1 MLRRRISVLLEQWKA
16 KPNHKPLVI
25 MGIRQ
30 CGKTF
35 IAQQFASENY
45 KHVVYINFFK
55 EEERKT
61 AFYGSKDVDNIIM
74 LLSAQMRNAKFVP
87 GETCIILDE
96 IQECPEA
103 RTSLKFFKED
113 GRYDIIA
120 TGSLLG
126 VLGYGQELKK
136 RREAASEREKSQVYL
151 DSSEHEQARSKTKIG
166 AAKQEKSSTSIPVG
180 YEEIVEM
187 YPLDFEEFLW
197 ANNMSEEVINVLR
210 RCLVE
215 ETPVPLGIHVAMK
228 TLLYRYVAVGGL
240 PAAVNAL
247 LETNNMNE
255 VDKVWHSI
263 LKEYRS
269 DMVKYAEDKDKPH
282 IRACFNA
289 VPKQLA
295 KDNKKYQWSKVEKG
309 GRGEYYKD
317 SLQWLEDADIVR
329 RCYNSHITGLPLEGN
344 AIDNVFKVYT
354 ADIGI
359 LVAMLG
365 GTTRADILQG
375 NLGGYKGAIFENLM
389 ADTLIK
395 KGQNLYY
402 FQKDSGLE
410 LDFLIRYKGECV
422 PVEVKART
430 AQAKSISTVRKHP
443 EKYGVKH
450 FIKFGDY
457 NVGREGDLL
466 TLPTY
471 MQFLLDLEP
480 EEIVLDPIDADSINS
495 LAREILSK

>member
-1 MLRRRISVLLEQWKA
+1 
-16 KPNHKPLVI
+16 

-35 IAQQFASENY
+35 ISRQFAKENY
-45 KHVVYINFFK
+45 KHVAYINFIK
-55 EEERKT
+55 QEERKI
-61 AFYGSKDVDNIIM
+61 AFYGAKDVDTII
-74 LLSAQMRNAKFVP
+74 LSLSAQMRNATFIP
-87 GETCIILDE
+87 GETCIIFDE
-96 IQECPEA
+96 IQDCPEA

-126 VLGYGQELKK
+126 VQGYGQEKKKK
-136 RREAASEREKSQVYL
+136 RTMRAARQERGSNSV
-151 DSSEHEQARSKTKIG
+151 
-166 AAKQEKSSTSIPVG
+166 PVG
-180 YEEIVEM
+180 YEQIVEM

-197 ANNMSEEVINVLR
+197 ANNMSGEVIEVLK
-210 RCLVE
+210 RCLAE
-215 ETPVPLGIHVAMK
+215 EMPVPEGIHVAMK
-228 TLLYRYVAVGGL
+228 TLLLRYIAVGGL

-247 LETNNMNE
+247 IETGNMNA
-255 VDKVWHSI
+255 VNSVWQSI

-269 DMVKYAEDKDKPH
+269 DMLKYAEDKDKPH
-282 IRACFNA
+282 IRACFDA
-289 VPKQLA
+289 IPKQLA
-295 KDNKKYQWSKVEKG
+295 KENKKYQWSKVEAG
-309 GRGEYYKD
+309 GRGVLYKD
-317 SLQWLEDADIVR
+317 SLQWLEDADIIR
-329 RCYNSHITGLPLEGN
+329 RCYNSQITGLPLEGN
-344 AIDNVFKVYT
+344 AIGNVFKVYT

-365 GTTRADILQG
+365 AATRADILQG

-395 KGQNLYY
+395 KGQSLYY

-410 LDFLIRYKGECV
+410 LDFLIRYKGKCV
-422 PVEVKART
+422 PVEVKARN
-430 AQAKSISTVRKHP
+430 AQAKSISTVRRHP
-443 EKYGVKH
+443 EKYGVKQ

-457 NVGREGDLL
+457 NIGREGDLL

-480 EEIVLDPIDADSINS
+480 EEILLKPIDTNE
-495 LAREILSK
+495 LTRMAREVLLDAKSILPYVPPACK

>member
-1 MLRRRISVLLEQWKA
+1 MLKRRISDTLKAWKDT
-16 KPNHKPLVI
+16 PNHKPLVI

-35 IAQQFASENY
+35 ISQQFADENY
-45 KHVVYINFFK
+45 KHVIYINFIK
-55 EEERKT
+55 QEERKT
-61 AFYGSKDVDNIIM
+61 AFYGSKDVDTII
-74 LLSAQMRNAKFVP
+74 LNLSAQMRNAQFVP
-87 GETCIILDE
+87 HETCIILDE
-96 IQECPEA
+96 IQDCPEA
-103 RTSLKFFKED
+103 RTSLKFFHED
-113 GRYDIIA
+113 GRYDVIA

-126 VLGYGQELKK
+126 VQGYGQDKK
-136 RREAASEREKSQVYL
+136 RRRI
-151 DSSEHEQARSKTKIG
+151 RKI
-166 AAKQEKSSTSIPVG
+166 AHQEKGSNSIPVG
-180 YEEIVEM
+180 YEELVEM

-197 ANNMSEEVINVLR
+197 ANNMSEEVIEVLK
-210 RCLVE
+210 RCLEE
-215 ETPVPLGIHVAMK
+215 ETPVPEGIHVAMK
-228 TLLYRYVAVGGL
+228 TLLNRYVAVGGL

-247 LETNNMNE
+247 MQTGNMNA
-255 VDKVWHSI
+255 VDAVWKSI

-269 DMVKYAEDKDKPH
+269 DMVKYADDKDKPH

-295 KDNKKYQWSKVEKG
+295 KENKKYQYSKVESG
-309 GRGEYYKD
+309 GRGEYYKG
-317 SLQWLEDADIVR
+317 SLQWLEDADIIR
-329 RCYNSHITGLPLEGN
+329 RCYNTSITGLPMEGN
-344 AIDNVFKVYT
+344 AMENVFKVYT

-365 GTTRADILQG
+365 PAARVDILQG
-375 NLGGYKGAIFENLM
+375 NLGGFKGAIYENLM

-395 KGQNLYY
+395 KGQSLYY
-402 FQKDSGLE
+402 FQKDSGME
-410 LDFLIRYKGECV
+410 LDFLVRYKGECV

-430 AQAKSISTVRKHP
+430 AQAKSIATVRKHP

-457 NVGREGDLL
+457 NIGRDGDLL

-480 EEIVLDPIDADSINS
+480 EEIALEPVDIDEINR
-495 LAREILSK
+495 LAKELLEE

>member
-1 MLRRRISVLLEQWKA
+1 MLKRRISDTLAQWKV
-16 KPNHKPLVI
+16 KPNHLPLVI

-35 IAQQFASENY
+35 IAKQFANDNY

-55 EEERKT
+55 EEVRKT
-61 AFYGSKDVDNIIM
+61 AFYGSKDADTII
-74 LLSAQMRNAKFVP
+74 LNLSAQMRNAEFVP
-87 GETCIILDE
+87 GETCIIFDE
-96 IQECPEA
+96 IQDCPEA

-126 VLGYGQELKK
+126 VQGYGQEQKK
-136 RREAASEREKSQVYL
+136 RRKRETARQERGSN
-151 DSSEHEQARSKTKIG
+151 
-166 AAKQEKSSTSIPVG
+166 SIPVG

-197 ANNMSEEVINVLR
+197 ANNMSEQVIDVLK
-210 RCLVE
+210 RCLAE
-215 ETPVPLGIHVAMK
+215 ETPVPEGIHVAMK
-228 TLLYRYVAVGGL
+228 DLLYRYVAVGGL

-247 LETNNMNE
+247 LETGNMNA
-255 VDKVWHSI
+255 VNTVWHSI

-269 DMVKYAEDKDKPH
+269 DMVKYADDKDKPH

-289 VPKQLA
+289 IPKQLA
-295 KDNKKYQWSKVEKG
+295 KENKKYQWSKVEDG
-309 GRGEYYKD
+309 GRGVIYKD
-317 SLQWLEDADIVR
+317 SLQWLEDADIIR
-329 RCYNSHITGLPLEGN
+329 RCYNSHTTGLPLEGN
-344 AIDNVFKVYT
+344 AMDNVFKVYT

-430 AQAKSISTVRKHP
+430 AQAKSFSTVRKHP
-443 EKYGVKH
+443 EKYGVKL

-480 EEIVLDPIDADSINS
+480 EEVVLEPINTDELTR
-495 LAREILSK
+495 LAIEALEK

>member
-1 MLRRRISVLLEQWKA
+1 MMLRRKILETLKQWKD
-16 KPNHKPLVI
+16 KPNHLPLVI

-35 IAQQFASENY
+35 ITQQFAKDNY
-45 KHVVYINFFK
+45 KNVVYIDFFK
-55 EEERKT
+55 QEERKA
-61 AFYGSKDVDNIIM
+61 AFYGPKDVDTII
-74 LLSAQMRNAKFVP
+74 LNLSAQIRTAKFIP
-87 GETCIILDE
+87 GETCIIFDE
-96 IQECPEA
+96 IQDCPEA

-126 VLGYGQELKK
+126 VQGYGQDKK
-136 RREAASEREKSQVYL
+136 IIRKR
-151 DSSEHEQARSKTKIG
+151 I
-166 AAKQEKSSTSIPVG
+166 AAKQNKGSNSIPVG

-197 ANNMSEEVINVLR
+197 ANNVSEEIIDALR
-210 RCLVE
+210 RCLAE
-215 ETPVPLGIHVAMK
+215 EKPVPEGIHVAMK

-247 LETNNMNE
+247 MDTGDMNAVNM
-255 VDKVWHSI
+255 VWKSI

-269 DMVKYAEDKDKPH
+269 DMVKYADDKDKAY

-289 VPKQLA
+289 IPKQLA
-295 KDNKKYQWSKVEKG
+295 KENKKYQWSKVESG
-309 GRGEYYKD
+309 GRGVFYKD
-317 SLQWLEDADIVR
+317 SLQWLEDADIIR
-329 RCYNSHITGLPLEGN
+329 RCYNSNITGLPLEGN

-359 LVAMLG
+359 LIAMLG
-365 GTTRADILQG
+365 TATRADILQG
-375 NLGGYKGAIFENLM
+375 NLGGYKGAVFENLM

-402 FQKDSGLE
+402 LQKDSGME

-457 NVGREGDLL
+457 NIGRVGDLL

-480 EEIVLDPIDADSINS
+480 EDVVLEPIDTDELTR
-495 LAREILSK
+495 LAREVLGK

>member
-1 MLRRRISVLLEQWKA
+1 MLRRRISDKLIEWKA
-16 KPNHKPLVI
+16 NPNHLPLVI

-55 EEERKT
+55 EEQRKS

-74 LLSAQMRNAKFVP
+74 LLSAQMRTAKFVP

-103 RTSLKFFKED
+103 RTSPKFFMED

-126 VLGYGQELKK
+126 VLGYGQEQKK
-136 RREAASEREKSQVYL
+136 RRKG
-151 DSSEHEQARSKTKIG
+151 G

-247 LETNNMNE
+247 LETNNMNA
-255 VDKVWHSI
+255 VNTVWHSI

-269 DMVKYAEDKDKPH
+269 DMVKYADDKDKPH

-344 AIDNVFKVYT
+344 AMDNVFKVYT

-402 FQKDSGLE
+402 FQKDSGME

-430 AQAKSISTVRKHP
+430 AQAKSFSTVRKHP

-480 EEIVLDPIDADSINS
+480 EEIVLEPMDIDEINRMAS
-495 LAREILSK
+495 EFLGQ

>member
-1 MLRRRISVLLEQWKA
+1 MVLRRRISETLRQWKV
-16 KPNHKPLVI
+16 KTPHLPLVI

-35 IAQQFASENY
+35 IAQQFAKENY

-55 EEERKT
+55 EEEIKK
-61 AFYGSKDVDNIIM
+61 AFNGSKDVDTII
-74 LLSAQMRNAKFVP
+74 LHLSAQMRTAKFVP
-87 GETCIILDE
+87 GETCIIFDE
-96 IQECPEA
+96 IQDCPEA

-126 VLGYGQELKK
+126 VQGYGQEEKK
-136 RREAASEREKSQVYL
+136 RRKKGTV
-151 DSSEHEQARSKTKIG
+151 G
-166 AAKQEKSSTSIPVG
+166 QEKGSGSIPVG

-197 ANNMSEEVINVLR
+197 ANNMSEEIIDVLR
-210 RCLVE
+210 RCLAE
-215 ETPVPLGIHVAMK
+215 ETPVPEGIHVAMK

-247 LETNNMNE
+247 LETGDMNA
-255 VDKVWHSI
+255 VKTVWQSI
-263 LKEYRS
+263 LKEYQS
-269 DMVKYAEDKDKPH
+269 DMVKYADDKDKPH

-289 VPKQLA
+289 IPKQLA
-295 KDNKKYQWSKVEKG
+295 KENKKYQWSKVESG
-309 GRGEYYKD
+309 GLGVLYKD
-317 SLQWLEDADIVR
+317 SLQWLEDAGIIR
-329 RCYNSHITGLPLEGN
+329 RCYNSNITGLPLEGN

-365 GTTRADILQG
+365 GGTRADILQG
-375 NLGGYKGAIFENLM
+375 NLSGYKGAVFESLM

-395 KGQNLYY
+395 KGQSLYY

-422 PVEVKART
+422 PVEVKARN
-430 AQAKSISTVRKHP
+430 AQAKSFSTVRKHP

-457 NVGREGDLL
+457 NIGRDGDLL

-480 EEIVLDPIDADSINS
+480 EEMVLEPIDTDE
-495 LAREILSK
+495 LTRMAREFLGK

>member
-1 MLRRRISVLLEQWKA
+1 MLKRRISETLQAWKNT
-16 KPNHKPLVI
+16 PNHLPLVI

-35 IAQQFASENY
+35 ISQQFAQENY
-45 KHVVYINFFK
+45 KYVVYINFIK
-55 EEERKT
+55 QEDMKT
-61 AFYGSKDVDNIIM
+61 AFYGSKEVDNII
-74 LLSAQMRNAKFVP
+74 LNLSALMRNAKFVP

-96 IQECPEA
+96 IQDCPEA

-126 VLGYGQELKK
+126 VQGYGQDKK
-136 RREAASEREKSQVYL
+136 KGRRS
-151 DSSEHEQARSKTKIG
+151 
-166 AAKQEKSSTSIPVG
+166 SIPVG
-180 YEEIVEM
+180 YEQIVEM

-197 ANNMSEEVINVLR
+197 ANNMSENVIDALK
-210 RCLVE
+210 RCLE
-215 ETPVPLGIHVAMK
+215 DETPVPEGIHVVMK
-228 TLLYRYVAVGGL
+228 TLLNRYVAVGGL

-247 LETNNMNE
+247 IETNNMSK
-255 VDKVWHSI
+255 VDSVWQSI
-263 LKEYRS
+263 LDEYRS
-269 DMVKYAEDKDKPH
+269 DMVKYADEKDKPH

-295 KDNKKYQWSKVEKG
+295 KDNKKYQYSKVESG
-309 GRGEYYKD
+309 GRGEHYKGA
-317 SLQWLEDADIVR
+317 LQWLEDADIIR
-329 RCYNSHITGLPLEGN
+329 KCYNSNITGLPLEGN
-344 AIDNVFKVYT
+344 AIENSFKVYT

-365 GTTRADILQG
+365 ATARVDILQG
-375 NLGGYKGAIFENLM
+375 NLGGFKGAIFENLM

-395 KGQNLYY
+395 KGQSLYY
-402 FQKDSGLE
+402 FQKDSGME

-422 PVEVKART
+422 PVEVKAKT
-430 AQAKSISTVRKHP
+430 SQAKSIATVRKHP
-443 EKYGVKH
+443 DKYGVKH

-457 NVGREGDLL
+457 NIGRDGDLL

-480 EEIVLDPIDADSINS
+480 EEIILEEIDTNELDRLAAEVL
-495 LAREILSK
+495 KK